1 MKTFRRFLPFFVCL
15 TGVAMVMHTQP
26 AAPEAKEKSD
36 RVLRHVVLL
45 KFKEDATEEQIR
57 EVEQGFAALPEK
69 IDAIESFEWGTNN
82 SPEMHSKGFTHC
94 FLVTF
99 RDEEGRAEYLPH
111 EEHQAFVEIL
121 KPVLEDV
128 LVVDY
133 WTPAE

>member
-1 MKTFRRFLPFFVCL
+1 MFCL
-15 TGVAMVMHTQP
+15 LVVGLIMQAQQP
-26 AAPEAKEKSD
+26 APEAKEESD
-36 RVLRHVVLL
+36 RLLRHVVLF

-57 EVEQGFAALPEK
+57 EVEEEFAALPEK
-69 IDAIESFEWGTNN
+69 IDAIEAFEWGTDN
-82 SPEMHSKGFTHC
+82 SPEMLSKGFTHC

-99 RDEEGRAEYLPH
+99 RDEEGREEYLPH
-111 EEHQAFVEIL
+111 DDHQAFVGIV